1 VLAWLQATQ
10 PQAWE
15 TLQKT
20 KGAAATDVLLD
31 RLRKQLDERGTLDV
45 LRHGIELMGLR
56 QALNLT

>member
-15 TLQKT
+15 TMQKT
-20 KGAAATDVLLD
+20 KGAAATGVLLD
-31 RLRKQLDERGTLDV
+31 RLRKQLDESGTLDV

-56 QALNLT
+56 QARNLT